1 MKRFEKVVV
10 LVLCLVLALS
20 LAAQAAEVITLEV
33 AAEQPEYE
41 AQERAIWDLFEKE
54 NPNIKIELSSYNEDA
69 LPALFARVAGGD
81 PLDIATRLYATKD
94 NYKQWVDLKTID
106 FKYWDNFTLDMKN
119 EWSNATGV
127 PDYTPVI
134 WPFAGL
140 VVSFL
145 YDANAMEAA
154 GIDASN
160 IRTWEEVDAM
170 LAKLK
175 TYVDSDPKLEY
186 VISTGNH
193 TWCWPYMLANPIMT
207 SLDPAAQE
215 KSLRLMKGEIKWA
228 DMDQNPWVPFFK
240 WLKDYYD
247 KGYFPKNF
255 WETTWDEYEAG
266 MVAGTSIL
274 TIHGPW
280 IWDKLEAADPTI
292 ELAGFPI
299 PANSEG
305 KIQAF
310 PDDIQSQQMGSGIY
324 VDPKRSDA
332 EMAATVKAFN
342 WYLSPEIVKLR
353 TEALS
358 KTPQYDLSSVGGA
371 DVQGTQFQSIIK
383 AVTDG
388 KFGDISWDSTPFGM
402 DVATAWYIE
411 GKPGIHSADDLM
423 EIWGKYLSNQITLE
437 QLMGLY
443 QQRFDAAYD
452 ISKAK

>member
-1 MKRFEKVVV
+1 MKRFEKVFV

-41 AQERAIWDLFEKE
+41 AHERAIWNIFEKE

-69 LPALFARVAGGD
+69 IPALYARIAGGN
-81 PLDIATRLYATKD
+81 PLDIATRMYATKD
-94 NYKQWVDLKTID
+94 NYKQWVNLQDID
-106 FKYWDNFTLDMKN
+106 FQYWDNFTLDMKN
-119 EWSNATGV
+119 EWSEATGI

-134 WPFAGL
+134 TPFAGL
-140 VVSFL
+140 VVSFI
-145 YDANAMEAA
+145 YDANAMEVA
-154 GIDASN
+154 GIDCSN
-160 IRTWEEVDAM
+160 IRTWEDVDAM

-175 TYVDSDPKLEY
+175 AYVDSDPKLKY

-193 TWCWPYMLANPIMT
+193 QWCWPYMLANPIMT
-207 SLDPAAQE
+207 SLDPDAQG
-215 KSLRLMKGEIKWA
+215 KSLRLMKGEIKWT
-228 DMDQNPWVPFFK
+228 DIDQNPWVPFFK
-240 WLKDYYD
+240 WLKNYYD

-266 MVAGTSIL
+266 VVAGTSIL

-280 IWDKLEAADPTI
+280 IWEKLEAADPTI
-292 ELAGFPI
+292 KLSGFPI

-310 PDDIQSQQMGSGIY
+310 PDDIRSEQIGSGIY

-353 TEALS
+353 AEALG
-358 KTPQYDLSSVGGA
+358 KIPQYDLSSVGGA
-371 DVQGTQFQSIIK
+371 DIQSTQYKTVIK
-383 AVTDG
+383 SVNDG
-388 KFGDISWDSTPFGM
+388 KFGDISWDNTPFGV
-402 DVATAWYIE
+402 DLASRWYIE
-411 GKPGIHSADDLM
+411 GKPGISTAPGIL
-423 EIWGKYLSNQITLE
+423 EVWGKYLNNQITLE
-437 QLMGLY
+437 QLMEIY

-452 ISKAK
+452 INKAK